1 MSDYSPTVTD
11 VTSPWSEGQVAS
23 VAADAGSL
31 AAARTLSAS
40 WSDTGHSG
48 TALWGL
54 CRGSGRNPYRTVVD
68 LDGPAFSCSC
78 PSRKFPCKHALGLLL
93 LWSQGRVPDAADFP
107 PFAREWLGRRA
118 TRASEPGL
126 PAPPSTAQGKAAERR
141 ADRVAAG
148 LDELDLWLTDQIR
161 GGLGSTDTSPAA
173 FDAVA
178 ARMVDA
184 QAPGV
189 ASALRRL
196 AFAVALRPDW
206 PARLLA
212 EYAKLHLLVVA
223 HRRLPELPEP
233 LRASVRAHV
242 GYPVSTDKVRGE
254 PAVRDR
260 WMVLGSQTTEEKRL
274 FTRKVWLLG
283 RDHCRWALLLD
294 FAHGTP
300 NFANAVPP
308 LGSLVDADLHFYPGA
323 APLRALWGTDHG
335 AAEPF
340 TTLRAGGIDPALDAF
355 AHVIGADPWVRSWP
369 VLLGG
374 VTPTVTDEGWL
385 LVDAE
390 GRALPVTGDERNLW
404 TLLGISG
411 GHPVTVCGE
420 WNSEALTPV
429 SVFDRGVVHSLV
441 SATAP
446 AVATRTAGRRR

>member
-1 MSDYSPTVTD
+1 M
-11 VTSPWSEGQVAS
+11 TSPWSEGQVAS

-161 GGLGSTDTSPAA
+161 GGLGSTDTSPPA

-233 LRASVRAHV
+233 
-242 GYPVSTDKVRGE
+242 
-254 PAVRDR
+254 
-260 WMVLGSQTTEEKRL
+260 
-274 FTRKVWLLG
+274 
-283 RDHCRWALLLD
+283 
-294 FAHGTP
+294 
-300 NFANAVPP
+300 
-308 LGSLVDADLHFYPGA
+308 
-323 APLRALWGTDHG
+323 
-335 AAEPF
+335 
-340 TTLRAGGIDPALDAF
+340 
-355 AHVIGADPWVRSWP
+355 
-369 VLLGG
+369 
-374 VTPTVTDEGWL
+374 
-385 LVDAE
+385 
-390 GRALPVTGDERNLW
+390 
-404 TLLGISG
+404 
-411 GHPVTVCGE
+411 
-420 WNSEALTPV
+420 
-429 SVFDRGVVHSLV
+429 
-441 SATAP
+441 
-446 AVATRTAGRRR
+446 

>member
-1 MSDYSPTVTD
+1 M
-11 VTSPWSEGQVAS
+11 TSPWSEGQVAS

-40 WSDTGHSG
+40 WSETGHTG

-54 CRGSGRNPYRTVVD
+54 CRGSGKSPYRTVVD

-93 LWSQGRVPDAADFP
+93 SWSQGGVPDTADSP
-107 PFAREWLGRRA
+107 PFASDWLGRRA
-118 TRASEPGL
+118 ASASESGP
-126 PAPPSTAQGKAAERR
+126 PTPPSAALAKAAERR

-196 AFAVALRPDW
+196 SVTVAMRADW
-206 PARLLA
+206 PARLLR

-223 HRRLPELPEP
+223 HRRLTELPEP
-233 LRASVRAHV
+233 LRASVRTHV
-242 GYPVSTDKVRGE
+242 GYPVSTEKVRGE

-260 WMVLGSQTTEEKRL
+260 WMVLGVQTTEEKRL
-274 FTRKVWLLG
+274 FTRKVWLRA
-283 RDHCRWALLLD
+283 RDRGRWALLLD
-294 FAHGTP
+294 FTHGAP

-308 LGSLVDADLHFYPGA
+308 LGSLVDADIHFYPGA
-323 APLRALWGTDHG
+323 APLRAQWGACHG
-335 AAEPF
+335 QAEPF
-340 TTLRAGGIDPALDAF
+340 TTLRAGGIDTALDAF
-355 AHVIGADPWVRSWP
+355 ADVIGADPWIRSWP
-369 VLLGG
+369 VLLGD
-374 VTPTVTDEGWL
+374 VTPTVTEGGWL

-390 GRALPVTGDERNLW
+390 GRALPVTGDERTLW

-411 GHPVTVCGE
+411 GHPVTVCGD

-429 SVFDRGVVHSLV
+429 SVFDRGVVHSLGPG
-441 SATAP
+441 TARP
-446 AVATRTAGRRR
+446 GAMRTVGRRR